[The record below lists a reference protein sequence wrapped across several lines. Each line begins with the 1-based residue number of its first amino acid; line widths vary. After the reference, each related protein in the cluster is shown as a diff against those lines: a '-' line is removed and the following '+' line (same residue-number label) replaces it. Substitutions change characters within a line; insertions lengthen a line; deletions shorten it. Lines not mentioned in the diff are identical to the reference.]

1 MSEKLL
7 ILSPVYNDWPSYT
20 KLINGI
26 KECFAL
32 NPNYQI
38 QFLCVDDCSSTPYDF
53 DSETTPIRKICLN
66 RNEGHQKAIAL
77 GIAYAVSKISFD
89 KLVIIDADGEDDPL
103 DIKRLLNHYKDDA
116 VVFAKRKR
124 RTETLVFKLFYRSY
138 KVLFY
143 LLTGKK
149 IAFGNFSLLSRKT
162 ARKLTHDRDLFINY
176 SSCILNNKIQFVLV
190 DTNRSTRY
198 FGKSKMNY
206 HGLIL
211 HGLGAISIHIERV
224 STRLL
229 MISSFTGITALICI
243 LVVLYIKIFTNN
255 AIPGWAT
262 NFISSLILI
271 IFQTII
277 MSLLLTFIILNR
289 KTQKAAIPF
298 GDYPQYLD
306 KANEI

>member
-1 MSEKLL
+1 MAEKLL
-7 ILSPVYNDWPSYT
+7 ILSPVYNDWQSYT
-20 KLINGI
+20 KLIDKI
-26 KECFAL
+26 IECFSL
-32 NPNYQI
+32 TPNYQI
-38 QFLCVDDCSSTPYDF
+38 EFLCIDDCSDTYQDF
-53 DSETTPIRKICLN
+53 HIGAIPLRKICLN

-77 GIAYAVSKISFD
+77 GIAYAVSNIGFD
-89 KLVIIDADGEDDPL
+89 KLVVMDADGEDDPL
-103 DIKRLLNHYKDDA
+103 DIQRLLNQYREDA

-124 RTETLVFKLFYRSY
+124 RTETFIFKIFYRAY

-149 IAFGNFSLLSRKT
+149 IAFGNFSVLSYKT
-162 ARKLTHDRDLFINY
+162 ALKLIHDRDLFINY
-176 SSCILNNKIQFVLV
+176 SSCILNNKIEFVLV
-190 DTNRSTRY
+190 DTNRSKRY

-229 MISSFTGITALICI
+229 MIASFTGITALIGI
-243 LVVLYIKIFTNN
+243 LVVLYIKIFTDN
-255 AIPGWAT
+255 AVPGWAT

-289 KTQKAAIPF
+289 KTQKAVIPF
-298 GDYPQYLD
+298 TDYSQYL
-306 KANEI
+306 NR